1 MVGLNASLSL
11 QGRTPT
17 GALRRL
23 WGSSSLPPPHNPTTE
38 TTIMDQNLKTDA
50 ETLTKTLCGHLANA
64 AFDDLSAAAKHQ
76 ARRGVLD
83 WIGCALAGSGH
94 ATVTTLLD
102 VLQEVCGRPQATVFG
117 RKLRLGLL
125 DAPLANGLMGHVLDY
140 DDTHMGGVVLHA
152 SSPVLA
158 ALFAL
163 AERGPAS
170 GADFMLAYAAGFEA
184 GVRSGRT
191 APGHHK
197 GGWHLTGTLGSI
209 AAGAACARLLD
220 LDRQRMT
227 YALGIAATQAAGMQ
241 QNRGTMCKSFHAGK
255 AAANGVLA
263 ALLAQ
268 RGFDSTQEII
278 EGKKGFARIYSD
290 KAALEE
296 LTAGLGTHW
305 VIETNGHKPYACGVV
320 LHPLIDA
327 VIAIRNRDAIDPAS
341 VEEIAL
347 RLNPLVL
354 SITNVVDPATGLQ
367 SKFSTLH
374 SAAVALI
381 DGAAGVAQYSDAKA
395 RDPVIAALRR
405 KVKPVSDESLR
416 SDEAYAAITAAGR
429 RHEVHIAHA
438 SGTADNPMSDAA
450 IEAKFLA
457 NATPV
462 IGRERAE
469 RARDMVRGLDTQPDM
484 RALISLLA

>member
-1 MVGLNASLSL
+1 
-11 QGRTPT
+11 
-17 GALRRL
+17 
-23 WGSSSLPPPHNPTTE
+23 
-38 TTIMDQNLKTDA
+38 MDQNLQTDA
-50 ETLTKTLCGHLANA
+50 VTLTKTLCTHLAGA
-64 AFDDLSAAAKHQ
+64 RFDDLSAAAKRE

-94 ATVTTLLD
+94 RTISTLLG
-102 VLQEVCGRPQATVFG
+102 VLQETSGKPAATVLG
-117 RKLRLGLL
+117 RKLKLGLL
-125 DAPLANGLMGHVLDY
+125 DAPLANGQMGHVLDF
-140 DDTHMGGVVLHA
+140 DDTHMGGVVLHT

-163 AERGPAS
+163 AERGTVS
-170 GADFMLAYAAGFEA
+170 GAQFMLAYATGFEA

-209 AAGAACARLLD
+209 AAGVAGGKLLN
-220 LDRQRMT
+220 LDAQKLT
-227 YALGIAATQAAGMQ
+227 YAMGIAATQAGGMQ
-241 QNRGTMCKSFHAGK
+241 QNRGTMCKSLHAGK

-263 ALLAQ
+263 ALLAE

-290 KAALEE
+290 SAEPE
-296 LTAGLGTHW
+296 HLTESLGKDW
-305 VIETNGHKPYACGVV
+305 LIESNGHKPYACGVV

-327 VIAIRNRDAIDPAS
+327 VIAIRNREGIDPA
-341 VEEIAL
+341 VVTEIVL
-347 RLNPLVL
+347 RINPLVPA
-354 SITNVVDPATGLQ
+354 ITGVVEPSTGLQ
-367 SKFSTLH
+367 SKFSMLH

-381 DGAAGVAQYSDAKA
+381 DGMAGTAQYSDARA
-395 RDPVIAALRR
+395 NDPAVAALRDRVKAIADDTLR
-405 KVKPVSDESLR
+405 K
-416 SDEAYAAITAAGR
+416 DEAHAAIFAGGR

-438 SGTADNPMSDAA
+438 SGTAENPMSDAQ

-462 IGRERAE
+462 IGAERAE
-469 RARDMVRGLDTQPDM
+469 RTVEWVAAFENKPDVRELS
-484 RALISLLA
+484 ALLA